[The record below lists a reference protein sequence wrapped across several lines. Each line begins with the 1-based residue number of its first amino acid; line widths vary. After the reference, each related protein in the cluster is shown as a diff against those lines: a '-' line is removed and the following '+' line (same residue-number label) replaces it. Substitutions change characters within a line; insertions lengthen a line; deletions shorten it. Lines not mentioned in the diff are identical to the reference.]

1 MDPWLEHPALWP
13 DFHNRLIAAIAD
25 HLGPILAPNYYIRLE
40 RRAYL
45 FTPNDLEFIGRPD
58 LSVMPLQIPTPR
70 PNLPLAEM
78 DVIEVEALI
87 QDEVGESYLEVH
99 DTKTRNVIT
108 VVEVLSPA
116 NKLHPEGR
124 RDYEKK
130 RKYILSSLTH
140 LVEIDLL
147 RAGDPM
153 PVNKQ
158 VRSDYRILVMRGDA
172 RPRGK
177 LYAFSV
183 RKPIPPFLLPLLP
196 GDDEPT
202 VDLNTILHALYDR
215 ARFDLGLDYDQPPVP
230 PLSAEDTAWARQL
243 IKNAQR

>member
-13 DFHNRLIAAIAD
+13 DLHNSLITAIRD
-25 HLGPILAPNYYIRLE
+25 ELSPLLAPNYYIRLK

-58 LSVMPLQIPTPR
+58 LSVMPLHVPTPR
-70 PNLPLAEM
+70 ANLPLAEM

-87 QDEVGESYLEVH
+87 QDEVGESYLEIH

-116 NKLHPEGR
+116 NKLHAEGR

-130 RKYILSSLTH
+130 RKHILNSLTH

-153 PVNKQ
+153 PVSKQ
-158 VRSDYRILVMRGDA
+158 VRSDYRILVMRGDT

-202 VDLNTILHALYDR
+202 VDLNAILHALYDR

-230 PLSAEDTAWARQL
+230 QLSDEDSAWAREL
-243 IKNAQR
+243 IKKAQ